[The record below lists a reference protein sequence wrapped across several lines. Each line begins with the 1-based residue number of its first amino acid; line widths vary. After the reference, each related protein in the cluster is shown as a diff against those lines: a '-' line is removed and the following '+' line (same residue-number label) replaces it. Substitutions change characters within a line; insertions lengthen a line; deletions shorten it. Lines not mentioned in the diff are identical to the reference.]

1 MLLTVEF
8 SPSPNILLDIV
19 IDCSLLLMFTSA
31 FPVTPIC
38 EVVVAFAPPYI
49 LPAIF
54 MSPYVKVDLFT
65 ASLPIFML
73 ASPYITE
80 LYPPPYIFPLIVPLT
95 IFTLLVALFSVV
107 PTFELVPLPPPYIE
121 FEIVPPCIIIF
132 VLCVT
137 SPEL

>member
-1 MLLTVEF
+1 MLLTVEL
-8 SPSPNILLDIV
+8 SPSPKTLLAIV
-19 IDCSLLLMFTSA
+19 KTVYPFPFIFT
-31 FPVTPIC
+31 FDVPVTPIC

-49 LPAIF
+49 FPAIF
-54 MSPYVKVDLFT
+54 MSN
-65 ASLPIFML
+65 SLLLSIPPML
-73 ASPYITE
+73 TLVSPYITE
-80 LYPPPYIFPLIVPLT
+80 SYPPPYIFPLIVPLV
-95 IFTLLVALFSVV
+95 ICTLLVALFSVV